1 MSQLDDVDDP
11 PGQRTRTAWNL
22 AEIVAVGLLVILFLL
37 LVTSLIGSVT
47 TPYLF
52 SSINFGAPG
61 RHIEVGLALE
71 RAGVWASPQPAAIFV
86 LGSMALA
93 WWQIESFLTI
103 VGGVLV
109 GAGIALAQSPGQN
122 WSTFVVD
129 IGVVLGSVVLGVV
142 GVVAARRLLDG
153 GLAAAATWHARHP
166 PPPNVAPR
174 SSREPGSW
182 PRPGPYGSPAP
193 GTVVRAVSIQP
204 VRFSWAFT

>member
-1 MSQLDDVDDP
+1 VSQLDDVDDARS
-11 PGQRTRTAWNL
+11 QRTRTAWNL

-71 RAGVWASPQPAAIFV
+71 RAGVWASPQSAAVFV
-86 LGSMALA
+86 LGSLALA
-93 WWQIESFLTI
+93 WWQIESWTRDDGDAFDEEAFGHLRRAAIVTRLGLVLSFLTM

-109 GAGIALAQSPGQN
+109 GVGVALQQSPGQN

-129 IGVVLGSVVLGVV
+129 IGVALGAVVLGVV
-142 GVVAARRLLDG
+142 GVVAARRLLAS
-153 GLAAAATWHARHP
+153 GLAAVATWD
-166 PPPNVAPR
+166 VAP
-174 SSREPGSW
+174 
-182 PRPGPYGSPAP
+182 A
-193 GTVVRAVSIQP
+193 A
-204 VRFSWAFT
+204 A

>member
-1 MSQLDDVDDP
+1 VSQLDDVDDP

-61 RHIEVGLALE
+61 RHIDVGLALE
-71 RAGVWASPQPAAIFV
+71 RAGVWASPQSAAIFV

-93 WWQIESFLTI
+93 WWQIESWTRDDGDAFDEEAFVHLRRAAIVTRLDLVLSLLTI

-109 GAGIALAQSPGQN
+109 GVGIALAQSPGQN

-153 GLAAAATWHARHP
+153 GLAAAATWHAP
-166 PPPNVAPR
+166 PTA
-174 SSREPGSW
+174 
-182 PRPGPYGSPAP
+182 A
-193 GTVVRAVSIQP
+193 
-204 VRFSWAFT
+204 